1 MPDETPFAQD
11 FSSLLEYRQA
21 LDTVVAQ
28 ASHTLRLFDC
38 DMHDG
43 GLNSPQR
50 YAGLKSFLFASP
62 QNRLHIALHNVDYI
76 SRNCARMMSLLRE
89 HSYAVFIHQ
98 TNPEARAVFDSM
110 LIGDDAHFVHRF
122 HYEQPRGEYVLN
134 DPDQTQALLQR
145 FAEIWHAS
153 TLAVPAT
160 TLGL

>member
-1 MPDETPFAQD
+1 MRDETAFALH
-11 FSSLLEYRQA
+11 FTSLLEYRQA
-21 LDTVVAQ
+21 LDAVVAQ
-28 ASHTLRLFDC
+28 ARHTLRLFDC

-43 GLNSPQR
+43 GWNSPQR
-50 YAGLKSFLFASP
+50 YEGLKFFLLASP

-76 SRNCARMMSLLRE
+76 SRNCPRMMRLLRE

-98 TNPEARAVFDSM
+98 TNPEAQAVFDSM

-122 HYEQPRGEYVLN
+122 HYEHPRGEYVLN
-134 DPDQTQALLQR
+134 SPDETHGLLQR
-145 FAEIWHAS
+145 FTEIWHAS